1 MSLSLGEKLRH
12 AREEKGFAL
21 SEVADQTRISSLYL
35 ECIENDDYK
44 ILPGGIFNKGFV
56 KSYAKF
62 VGLNEQEA
70 LDDYARLIAATAG
83 PEGEDLKVYRP
94 EVLTD
99 DRSSMAPTVIAA
111 VVILALMTGGIL
123 FLIDY
128 LRQPSEPPA
137 SNTAS
142 STSNIDAET
151 SDADS
156 VVPVETVPDI
166 SASRIEF
173 RALDQPVSLTAT
185 TDGKTSSNVVTP
197 GTAALFQPKQ
207 SLKLSYS
214 RSLAQL
220 VQLTINEKPILLP
233 GAPLN
238 AKRNVIEFEIN
249 KDNLERIWNN
259 AAIDAEVSQA
269 ALPANT
275 DAVTEPAVLA
285 ATPSVQATSTLPRA
299 TPPPKPASTTRPA
312 PAATAKPT
320 AKPPVMKPT
329 VIQVRPAD
337 GQ

>member
-1 MSLSLGEKLRH
+1 MSLSLGEKLRQ
-12 AREEKGFAL
+12 ARVAKGFAL

-35 ECIENDDYK
+35 ESIENDDYK

-70 LDDYARLIAATAG
+70 LDDYSRLIAATAG
-83 PEGEDLKVYRP
+83 PDGEELKVYRP

-128 LRQPSEPPA
+128 LQQPSEPA
-137 SNTAS
+137 ANIAS
-142 STSNIDAET
+142 SKSNIDAGD
-151 SDADS
+151 SD
-156 VVPVETVPDI
+156 PVAPAAPVPDI

-197 GTAALFQPKQ
+197 GTAALFEPKE

-220 VQLTINEKPILLP
+220 VQLTINEKPIVLP
-233 GAPLN
+233 SAPLN
-238 AKRNVIEFEIN
+238 AKRQAIEFEIN
-249 KDNLERIWNN
+249 KDNLERIWNDG
-259 AAIDAEVSQA
+259 AIVAEVSQA
-269 ALPANT
+269 VPPANT
-275 DAVTEPAVLA
+275 DVAVTEPASPT
-285 ATPSVQATSTLPRA
+285 ATPSVQATSAPQRA
-299 TPPPKPASTTRPA
+299 TPSPNPASTSRPPA
-312 PAATAKPT
+312 PAAATKPT

-329 VIQVRPAD
+329 IIEVRPAN